1 MGNMKAS
8 TYALSIQI
16 SLLLLFASSIDGRK
30 DMGEYWRDVVQDQS
44 VSESVEI
51 SLVSA
56 DPTRSLSNEKP
67 EHRAFDIELSPD
79 VSIYHDDIKPT
90 KEKIFVKNFEPRPD
104 VSIYHN
110 DIKPT
115 KENSF
120 VKNFEPRPDV
130 SIYHDNIKPEQK
142 SFVKDFES
150 KPQKSFVKD
159 FESKPQKSFVKD
171 FESKPDVS
179 IYHNDI
185 KPTTTKEKLFIKY
198 FEPRPDVSIYD
209 NGVKATGK
217 NFPLRD
223 IESSPDATIYVDSS
237 PDATIYVDSSPD
249 ATIYVDSSPDATI
262 YHE

>member
-8 TYALSIQI
+8 YALCILI

-30 DMGEYWRDVVQDQS
+30 DMGEYWRDVVKDQS

-67 EHRAFDIELSPD
+67 ERHAFDIELSPD
-79 VSIYHDDIKPT
+79 VSIYHDDIEPT

-120 VKNFEPRPDV
+120 VKDFEPRPDV
-130 SIYHDNIKPEQK
+130 SIYHNNIKPEQK
-142 SFVKDFES
+142 SFI
-150 KPQKSFVKD
+150 
-159 FESKPQKSFVKD
+159 KD

-185 KPTTTKEKLFIKY
+185 KPTTKEKLFIKY

-217 NFPLRD
+217 KYSLRD
-223 IESSPDATIYVDSS
+223 IESSPDTTIYIDSS
-237 PDATIYVDSSPD
+237 PDLS
-249 ATIYVDSSPDATI
+249 I